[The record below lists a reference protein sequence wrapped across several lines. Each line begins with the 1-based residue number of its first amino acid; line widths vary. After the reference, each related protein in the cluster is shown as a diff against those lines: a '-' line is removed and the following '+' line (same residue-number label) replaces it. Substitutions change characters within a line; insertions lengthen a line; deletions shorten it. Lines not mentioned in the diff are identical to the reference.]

1 MGFIWQSFAEL
12 ASSLASEADEARQ
25 RMAVNRAYYAA
36 YHVASAYVRAHDL
49 CSPQQH
55 LTHSLVWRLIRH
67 ADNSNSEE
75 IGRRGDALRKLRV
88 MADYQN
94 PFPRDLNDDVPV
106 ALGEAATI
114 ISLLREAQ
122 SAAET

>member
-1 MGFIWQSFAEL
+1 
-12 ASSLASEADEARQ
+12 
-25 RMAVNRAYYAA
+25 
-36 YHVASAYVRAHDL
+36 
-49 CSPQQH
+49 
-55 LTHSLVWRLIRH
+55 
-67 ADNSNSEE
+67 
-75 IGRRGDALRKLRV
+75 

-122 SAAET
+122 SADET